1 MIKKMYLPLVAVLVL
16 ALSSCGGKMGEL
28 SSEYFT
34 TNPEVLEAIAGKVP
48 VTINGKF
55 PEKYM
60 KKNAI
65 VEVTPILKWNG
76 GEAKGQPYTFQ
87 GEKVEGNGQNISYK
101 AGGSYTMKATFDY
114 VPEMANSE
122 LYLNFKITR
131 GNKTTTIPDVKIA
144 DGVIATSELNTIVT
158 ASGNAANGSK
168 SGNTNTSVS
177 ADAFQRIIKE
187 AQEANIMFLIQQAN
201 LRNDQLNSEE
211 MKEFQKKIAEI
222 NADAKNFKLNNIE
235 VSAYASPDG
244 GLKLNTGLAE
254 NREKNAEKYLNRQLK
269 KGKIETNVDA
279 KYTAQDWEGFQELVA
294 KSNLQDKELILRVL
308 SMYQDPEQR
317 ENEIKNISSVYK
329 TLADEILPQLR
340 RARLIANYE
349 IIGRS
354 DEEIN
359 ETFNTNPNAL
369 SVEELIYAATLTN
382 DNARKEAIYKKTIEL
397 YPNDYR
403 AYNNLGT
410 LAFAAND
417 TDKAQNLFKQA
428 AAKNANAPEV
438 NANLGLCE
446 LVNNN
451 LAAAETYLGKASGAN
466 AVNEAL
472 GSLYIKQGQYQRAV
486 NAFGDAKT
494 NSAAQAQILAKDYN
508 KAKATLQAVENKNAM
523 TDYLMAIVGARTN
536 NESLVSS
543 SLKSAIAKDPSLAT
557 KAANDREFAKFTSI
571 LK

>member
-1 MIKKMYLPLVAVLVL
+1 MIKKLYLPLVALMVL
-16 ALSSCGGKMGEL
+16 ALSSCGKMGEL
-28 SSEYFT
+28 SSDYFT
-34 TNPEVLEAIAGKVP
+34 TNPEVLEAVAGKVP

-60 KKNAI
+60 KKNAT
-65 VEVTPILKWNG
+65 VEVTPVLRWNG
-76 GEAKGQPYTFQ
+76 GEAKGQPATFQ
-87 GEKVEGNGQNISYK
+87 GEKVEGNGQTIAYK
-101 AGGSYTMKATFDY
+101 AGGNYTMKANFDY

-122 LYLNFKITR
+122 LYLDFKITK
-131 GNKTTTIPDVKIA
+131 GNKTYTIPSVKIA
-144 DGVIATSELNTIVT
+144 DGVIATSELPT
-158 ASGNAANGSK
+158 AASANASYAE
-168 SGNTNTSVS
+168 
-177 ADAFQRIIKE
+177 DAYQRIIKQ

-201 LRNDQLNSEE
+201 LRNNQLNSAE
-211 MKEFQKKIAEI
+211 MKEFHKKVAEV
-222 NADAKNFKLNNIE
+222 NADTKNFKLNNIE

-244 GLKLNTGLAE
+244 GVKLNTGLAE

-269 KGKIETNVDA
+269 KAKIEANVDA
-279 KYTAQDWEGFQELVA
+279 KYTAQDWEGFQELVS
-294 KSNLQDKELILRVL
+294 KSNLQDKDLILRVL

-340 RARLIANYE
+340 RARLTANYD

-359 ETFNTNPNAL
+359 EAFDTDAKVL
-369 SVEELIYAATLTN
+369 SVEELLYAATLTN
-382 DNARKEAIYKKTIEL
+382 DKARQNAIFTKTTQL
-397 YPNDYR
+397 FPNDFR
-403 AYNNLGT
+403 AYNNLGEM
-410 LAFAAND
+410 AFAAGD
-417 TDKAQNLFKQA
+417 MAKAESFFKQA

-446 LVNNN
+446 LVKNNV
-451 LAAAETYLGKASGAN
+451 AAAETFLGKATGAN
-466 AVNEAL
+466 AANEAL
-472 GSLYIKQGQYQRAV
+472 GNLYIKQGQYQRAV

-508 KAKATLQAVENKNAM
+508 KAKATLQAIQDKDAM

-536 NESLVSS
+536 NESLVKSS
-543 SLKSAIAKDPSLAT
+543 IKSAIAKDASLAA
-557 KAANDREFAKFTSI
+557 KAANDREFAKFASA

>member
-1 MIKKMYLPLVAVLVL
+1 MIKKIYLPLVALFVL
-16 ALSSCGGKMGEL
+16 ALSSCGKMGEL
-28 SSEYFT
+28 SSDYFT
-34 TNPEVLEAIAGKVP
+34 TNPEVLEAVAGKVP

-65 VEVTPILKWNG
+65 VEVTPVLKWNG
-76 GEAKGQPYTFQ
+76 GEAKGQSTTFQ
-87 GEKVEGNGQNISYK
+87 GEKVEGNGQTISYK
-101 AGGSYTMKATFDY
+101 MGGNYTMKASFDY
-114 VPEMANSE
+114 IPEMAKSE
-122 LYLNFKITR
+122 LFLNFKITR
-131 GNKTTTIPDVKIA
+131 GSKTYTIPAVKVA
-144 DGVIATSELNTIVT
+144 DGVIATSELPTI
-158 ASGNAANGSK
+158 ASSNASYAN
-168 SGNTNTSVS
+168 
-177 ADAFQRIIKE
+177 DAFQRIIKQ

-201 LRNDQLNSEE
+201 LRNSQLTSAE
-211 MKEFQKKIAEI
+211 MKEFHKKVAEV
-222 NADAKNFKLNNIE
+222 NADKKNYKLNNIE

-254 NREKNAEKYLNRQLK
+254 DREANAEKYLNKQLK
-269 KGKIETNVDA
+269 KAKIDANVDA

-294 KSNLQDKELILRVL
+294 KSNLQDKDLILRVL

-340 RARLIANYE
+340 RARLTANYD

-354 DEEIN
+354 DEEIV
-359 ETFNTNPNAL
+359 EAFDTNPKVL
-369 SVEELIYAATLTN
+369 SVEELLYAATLTK
-382 DNARKEAIYKKTIEL
+382 DNARKQAIFTKTTQL

-403 AYNNLGT
+403 AYNNLGE
-410 LAFAAND
+410 LAFAAGD
-417 TDKAQNLFKQA
+417 AAKAESFFKQA
-428 AAKNANAPEV
+428 LAKNANAAEA

-446 LVNNN
+446 LLKNNVST
-451 LAAAETYLGKASGAN
+451 AETYLSKATGAD
-466 AVNEAL
+466 AANEAL
-472 GSLYIKQGQYQRAV
+472 GNLYIKQGQYQRAV
-486 NAFGDAKT
+486 SAFGNAKT

-508 KAKATLQAVENKNAM
+508 KAKATLQAVENKDAM

-543 SLKSAIAKDPSLAT
+543 SLKSAIAKDASLAKT
-557 KAANDREFAKFTSI
+557 AANDREFAKYTNL

>member
-1 MIKKMYLPLVAVLVL
+1 MIKKIYLPLVALFVL
-16 ALSSCGGKMGEL
+16 ALSSCGKMGEL
-28 SSEYFT
+28 SSDYFT
-34 TNPEVLEAIAGKVP
+34 TNPEVLEAVAGKVP

-65 VEVTPILKWNG
+65 VEVTPVLKWNG
-76 GEAKGQPYTFQ
+76 GEAKGQSTTFQ
-87 GEKVEGNGQNISYK
+87 GEKVEGNCQTISYK
-101 AGGSYTMKATFDY
+101 LGGNYTMKASFDY
-114 VPEMANSE
+114 IPEMAKSE
-122 LYLNFKITR
+122 LFLNFKITR
-131 GNKTTTIPDVKIA
+131 GSKTYTIPAVKVA
-144 DGVIATSELNTIVT
+144 DGVIATSELPTI
-158 ASGNAANGSK
+158 ASSNASYAN
-168 SGNTNTSVS
+168 
-177 ADAFQRIIKE
+177 DAFQRIIKQ

-201 LRNDQLNSEE
+201 LRNSQLTSAE
-211 MKEFQKKIAEI
+211 MKEFHKKVAEV
-222 NADAKNFKLNNIE
+222 NADKKNYKLNNIE

-254 NREKNAEKYLNRQLK
+254 DREANAEKYLNKQLK
-269 KGKIETNVDA
+269 KAKIDANVDA

-294 KSNLQDKELILRVL
+294 KSNLQDKDLILRVL

-340 RARLIANYE
+340 RARLTANYD

-354 DEEIN
+354 DEEIV
-359 ETFNTNPNAL
+359 EAFDTNPKVL
-369 SVEELIYAATLTN
+369 SVEELLYAATLTK
-382 DNARKEAIYKKTIEL
+382 DNARKQAIFTKTTQL

-403 AYNNLGT
+403 AYNNLGE
-410 LAFAAND
+410 LAFAAGD
-417 TDKAQNLFKQA
+417 AAKAESFFKQA
-428 AAKNANAPEV
+428 LAKNANAAEA

-446 LVNNN
+446 LLKNNVST
-451 LAAAETYLGKASGAN
+451 AETYLSKATGAD
-466 AVNEAL
+466 AANEAL
-472 GSLYIKQGQYQRAV
+472 GNLYIKQGQYQRAV
-486 NAFGDAKT
+486 SAFGNAKT

-508 KAKATLQAVENKNAM
+508 KAKATLQAVENKDAM

-543 SLKSAIAKDPSLAT
+543 SLKSAIAKDASLAKT
-557 KAANDREFAKFTSI
+557 AANDREFAKYTNL